1 MEHCSYIYNKYAP
14 KNAFLIIFTIM
25 FLSNNSLE
33 ISYADSPSYASN
45 VLKLTEHDENAFTQG
60 LEMYGDRLF
69 ESTGLYGSSSL
80 REVNAS
86 SGQIIRQISF
96 SDDIFAE
103 GITIINNTI
112 ILLTWKE
119 NIALIIDIDTF
130 DVIGNYTY
138 SGEGWGLCNDGK
150 SYVMS
155 NGSSEISFRNLE
167 NFDIISSIVVI
178 EDGIEIPNLNELEC
192 VGNSIYANIWG
203 ENRIIEINMSSGQV
217 EKSISIDSLEF
228 NKNSSHSVLNGIAY
242 SPSDNAFWITGKYWS
257 KMYLTEFIDDDLR
270 ISEDFVTE
278 EEGFLTKYTNKII
291 SFIII
296 IIIAIFVM
304 PGSWP
309 FFSLIFYK
317 LFKRQTEHLGASG
330 KGAREDEIT

>member
-1 MEHCSYIYNKYAP
+1 
-14 KNAFLIIFTIM
+14 M

>member
-1 MEHCSYIYNKYAP
+1 
-14 KNAFLIIFTIM
+14 
-25 FLSNNSLE
+25 
-33 ISYADSPSYASN
+33 
-45 VLKLTEHDENAFTQG
+45 
-60 LEMYGDRLF
+60 
-69 ESTGLYGSSSL
+69 
-80 REVNAS
+80 
-86 SGQIIRQISF
+86 
-96 SDDIFAE
+96 
-103 GITIINNTI
+103 
-112 ILLTWKE
+112 
-119 NIALIIDIDTF
+119 
-130 DVIGNYTY
+130 
-138 SGEGWGLCNDGK
+138 
-150 SYVMS
+150 
-155 NGSSEISFRNLE
+155 
-167 NFDIISSIVVI
+167 
-178 EDGIEIPNLNELEC
+178 
-192 VGNSIYANIWG
+192 
-203 ENRIIEINMSSGQV
+203 EINMSSGQV